1 MDCYCVEFRLHELLS
16 RAAYSLAVT
25 WKVTFSLT
33 LVDEDI
39 ETVAMLEESARIGH
53 WVSSSWQGD
62 VDEFCEE
69 ILDFLRF
76 ILYKFVEIFYAV
88 DRLRCTQNRYCLS
101 CEQMFKEYA
110 AGLEVGE
117 VPVHVWDE
125 GCGHTKDA
133 RISESCVHPAS
144 DEQASE

>member
-1 MDCYCVEFRLHELLS
+1 MI
-16 RAAYSLAVT
+16 RAAYSLAIA

-33 LVDEDI
+33 VVYKDI

-62 VDEFCEE
+62 VDEFCEK
-69 ILDFLRF
+69 IFDFLWF
-76 ILYKFVEIFYAV
+76 ILYKFVETFYAV
-88 DRLRCTQNRYCLS
+88 DGLCCTQNGDCLS
-101 CEQMFKEYA
+101 CEQVLKEYT

-125 GCGHTKDA
+125 GCRHTKDA
-133 RISESCVHPAS
+133 RISEPSVYPAS
-144 DEQASE
+144 DEQASEYWKLVWGH

>member
-1 MDCYCVEFRLHELLS
+1 MI
-16 RAAYSLAVT
+16 RAAYSLAIA

-33 LVDEDI
+33 VVYEDI
-39 ETVAMLEESARIGH
+39 EAVAMLEESARIGH

-62 VDEFCEE
+62 VDEFCEK
-69 ILDFLRF
+69 ILDFLWF
-76 ILYKFVEIFYAV
+76 ILYKFVETFDAV
-88 DRLRCTQNRYCLS
+88 DRLWCTQNGDCLP
-101 CEQMFKEYA
+101 CEQMLKEYA

-133 RISESCVHPAS
+133 RISEPSVYPAS
-144 DEQASE
+144 DEQASEYWKLVWGH